1 MDYWTMDLVVDPSDP
16 TQSTWY
22 VGVYSGWGGP
32 PNGLGGLYATTNRG
46 LAWTQLNSDDGVSSC
61 TFNSLN
67 TNELYVTTEGDG
79 LLFSSNI
86 HSASPTLSLVASYP
100 FGQPE
105 RVFFN
110 PYNPSQI
117 WVTSF
122 GNGIRIGSTLSLPG
136 TLQITAAQNGTAQL
150 NLLQASPGAAYSILE
165 STNLINWTSLGTNTA
180 GANGVLQFNDA
191 TATNSQR
198 FYKSQAF

>member
-1 MDYWTMDLVVDPSDP
+1 MAYWTMDLLVDPND
-16 TQSTWY
+16 TAQNTWY

-32 PNGLGGLYATTNRG
+32 PNGLGGLYMTTNRG
-46 LAWTQLNSDDGVSSC
+46 AAWLRLNSDDGVSSC
-61 TFNSLN
+61 TFNPLN

-79 LLFSSNI
+79 LLWSGNI
-86 HSASPTLSLVASYP
+86 HSATPTLSLVTSYP

-110 PYNPSQI
+110 PYNASQMY
-117 WVTSF
+117 VTSF

-136 TLQITAAQNGTAQL
+136 TLQMTAFAPGAAQL
-150 NLLQASPGAAYSILE
+150 NLVQASPGATYSLLV
-165 STNLINWTSLGTNTA
+165 STNLTDWAPLATNTA
-180 GANGVLQFNDA
+180 NFNGILQFNDT
-191 TATNSQR
+191 TATNSPR